1 MKTLLLRALCF
12 AATAITLSTLA
23 HGQPRPPAARDA
35 SMSRLDD
42 TLLEKLDGTT
52 VDAEYVAVD
61 FEDVVDDLRERYEL
75 NIHVSWD
82 NLDAVGVRKDKRLEV
97 RLRQVSLATLLDM
110 VLREAEPRPAELGYT
125 VEGGVVVISRRGA
138 LARNTFIRT
147 YEITDLIESGYALRR
162 FGNTPVLSLQLTGR
176 EFLGGEARESG
187 SSGGAGVGGGGA
199 IFGAPGEDPSR
210 LSKMERAQQ
219 IIDVVTESI
228 DPNSWHVNGGG
239 VATIRVFNGVLIIR
253 NTIDGHRRV
262 GDFLDLLRH
271 TMPPPL
277 DGEAIVVRLRADRA
291 AEWRRSL
298 APRFPRLDAKE
309 VRSLVAAPDAGDV
322 LFRAT
327 TSGFNGQRMWFS
339 ALTQRDV
346 VTSMAAQTAEQV
358 NAFAPVTGFSTEGLE
373 LVVLPLLCSGED
385 ALLLD
390 VQMAWVPTTT
400 VSARSVTLAGGET
413 SGTIDQTIRSM
424 RTVSTTA
431 KVGLGEAI
439 VLSVPRQL
447 DDAGRPAE
455 YEDWLIV
462 HVSQPQARG
471 PAMASVATVNQRRTY
486 KTLAPGDLPR

>member
-1 MKTLLLRALCF
+1 MKTLSLRALCF
-12 AATAITLSTLA
+12 AATAITLSTLV

-110 VLREAEPRPAELGYT
+110 ILREAEPRPAELGYT

-187 SSGGAGVGGGGA
+187 GLGGVGVGGGVGGGA
-199 IFGAPGEDPSR
+199 IYGDPAEDPSR

-228 DPNSWHVNGGG
+228 DPGSWGVNGGD

-271 TMPPPL
+271 SMPPPL
-277 DGEAIVVRLRADRA
+277 D
-291 AEWRRSL
+291 
-298 APRFPRLDAKE
+298 
-309 VRSLVAAPDAGDV
+309 
-322 LFRAT
+322 
-327 TSGFNGQRMWFS
+327 
-339 ALTQRDV
+339 
-346 VTSMAAQTAEQV
+346 
-358 NAFAPVTGFSTEGLE
+358 
-373 LVVLPLLCSGED
+373 
-385 ALLLD
+385 
-390 VQMAWVPTTT
+390 
-400 VSARSVTLAGGET
+400 
-413 SGTIDQTIRSM
+413 
-424 RTVSTTA
+424 
-431 KVGLGEAI
+431 GEAI

-471 PAMASVATVNQRRTY
+471 PAMASVATVNQKRTD
-486 KTLAPGDLPR
+486 KTLARGDLPR